1 MNSNNENNIFNIE
14 VESIIENNIFYL
26 FEFYHIGYIYIRYTS
41 IKKDATC
48 SCTQPQKPKK

>member
-1 MNSNNENNIFNIE
+1 MNEKNIFKIYIE